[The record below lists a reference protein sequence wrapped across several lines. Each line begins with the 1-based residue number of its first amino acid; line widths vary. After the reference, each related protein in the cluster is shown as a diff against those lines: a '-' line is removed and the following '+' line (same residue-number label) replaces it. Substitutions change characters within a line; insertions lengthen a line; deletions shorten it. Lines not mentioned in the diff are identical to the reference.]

1 MKLST
6 HEVADLVIKAG
17 FSKTTVVPGTT
28 DSEAVV
34 AVAVAFAESSADSE
48 SISRTTAAVTSDPKS
63 VGNRDHGIFQLSG
76 RWQYDKIQAAGGRW
90 RDPATNTA
98 IAYKI
103 FVGAGRTFTPWMVF
117 AKNASTGIAPYEQY
131 LPDARL
137 GVQQPW
143 PYVDEELAAITKL
156 SDALAKTTASLLEL
170 TKKADTVAA
179 QLTEVRKHFS

>member
-1 MKLST
+1 MKLSP

-17 FSKTTVVPGTT
+17 FSTTTIVPGTT

-63 VGNRDHGIFQLSG
+63 VGNRDHGLFQLSG
-76 RWQYDKIQAAGGRW
+76 RWQYDKIQGAGGRW
-90 RDPATNTA
+90 RDPATNVA

-103 FVGAGRTFTPWMVF
+103 FVGAKRTFTPWMVF
-117 AKNASTGIAPYEQY
+117 AKNATTGVAPYEQY

-143 PYVDEELAAITKL
+143 PYVDDNTA
-156 SDALAKTTASLLEL
+156 ALAKITDILAKQSASVVEL
-170 TKKADTVAA
+170 TKRVETLAFQVA
-179 QLTEVRKHFS
+179 EIRKHFS